1 MHIVMT
7 ERTFTLQKHLANMI
21 PNYQKRYVL
30 FLQKLLSQLLEKNV
44 EHLLVDQTNIDL
56 NNLRF

>member
-1 MHIVMT
+1 MT